1 MKKEH
6 FNHGAKNK
14 EELKAATQDEAIR
27 EDALPEEEKQEK
39 DADLA
44 LENAKLKEDVLR
56 ALAEA
61 ENVKKR
67 CAAEIEKNNKYA
79 VSQFAKDLLT
89 VADNLERA
97 LDAAGKNAEGEGLV
111 QGVKLTAEG
120 LKHVFEKYGIMP
132 MNVKGEIFD
141 PNFHRVVQ
149 EVEDETKPA
158 GEIVSELQKGYMIQ
172 GRLLREAMVV
182 VARGKK

>member
-6 FNHGAKNK
+6 LNQSSKDK
-14 EELKAATQDEAIR
+14 EEKTTEHEMKKTK
-27 EDALPEEEKQEK
+27 EDTAEEKGEQTEPEVLI
-39 DADLA
+39 A
-44 LENAKLKEDVLR
+44 ENEKLKEDVLR

-67 CAAEIEKNNKYA
+67 SAAEIEKNNKYA
-79 VSQFAKDLLT
+79 VASFAKDLLT

-97 LDAAGKNAEGEGLV
+97 LDAAGATSEGEALV

-120 LKHVFEKYGIMP
+120 LKHVFEKYGVMP
-132 MNVKGEIFD
+132 MNVQGEIFN

-149 EVEDETKPA
+149 EVEDESKPA
-158 GEIVSELQKGYMIQ
+158 GEIIAELQKGYMIHD
-172 GRLLREAMVV
+172 RLLREAMVV
-182 VARGKK
+182 VAKGAK

>member
-6 FNHGAKNK
+6 LNQGVKNK
-14 EELKAATQDEAIR
+14 EEKMADPEKKQEDVATEENEEATQA
-27 EDALPEEEKQEK
+27 
-39 DADLA
+39 LA
-44 LENAKLKEDVLR
+44 LENEKLKEDVLR

-79 VSQFAKDLLT
+79 IAAFAKDLLS

-97 LDAAGKNAEGEGLV
+97 LEAAGASSENAALLE
-111 QGVKLTAEG
+111 GVKLTAEG

-132 MNVKGEIFD
+132 MNAKGQIFD
-141 PNFHRVVQ
+141 PNYHRVVQ
-149 EVEDETKPA
+149 EVPDESKSA
-158 GEIVSELQKGYMIQ
+158 GEIVTELQKGYMIND
-172 GRLLREAMVV
+172 RLLREAMVV
-182 VARGKK
+182 VAKGTK